1 VAVITPVAIDHTR
14 YLGTTIEQIAG
25 EKAGIIKPG
34 AVAILGRQSVAAAEV
49 LLRRAAE
56 VGATVATEGLEFGV
70 AARELA
76 VGGQVLDLQG
86 LGGAYHD
93 LVLPLFGEHQAANAA
108 CALAAV
114 EAFSGAGAQAGGLSE
129 ELVRGAFAA
138 MSSPGR
144 LEVVRRGPVVIVDS
158 AHNPSGMAVSLAALT
173 EAFSLHT
180 LIAILAVSEDKDVDG
195 ILGELEPVADEL
207 VVTQNSSDRS
217 MDPGKLADLA
227 AGVFGQ
233 ERVRVAGRLDDAI
246 DIAVGLADEADAAR
260 PGSAG
265 VLVTGSV
272 VTAGNARALL
282 ARTHRGGAD
291 GPGDG
296 ADGRGDGADGRAGDE
311 AGRA

>member
-1 VAVITPVAIDHTR
+1 
-14 YLGTTIEQIAG
+14 
-25 EKAGIIKPG
+25 
-34 AVAILGRQSVAAAEV
+34 
-49 LLRRAAE
+49 
-56 VGATVATEGLEFGV
+56 
-70 AARELA
+70 
-76 VGGQVLDLQG
+76 
-86 LGGAYHD
+86 
-93 LVLPLFGEHQAANAA
+93 
-108 CALAAV
+108 
-114 EAFSGAGAQAGGLSE
+114 
-129 ELVRGAFAA
+129 
-138 MSSPGR
+138 
-144 LEVVRRGPVVIVDS
+144 
-158 AHNPSGMAVSLAALT
+158 MAVSLAALT

>member
-1 VAVITPVAIDHTR
+1 
-14 YLGTTIEQIAG
+14 
-25 EKAGIIKPG
+25 
-34 AVAILGRQSVAAAEV
+34 
-49 LLRRAAE
+49 
-56 VGATVATEGLEFGV
+56 
-70 AARELA
+70 
-76 VGGQVLDLQG
+76 
-86 LGGAYHD
+86 
-93 LVLPLFGEHQAANAA
+93 
-108 CALAAV
+108 
-114 EAFSGAGAQAGGLSE
+114 
-129 ELVRGAFAA
+129 
-138 MSSPGR
+138 
-144 LEVVRRGPVVIVDS
+144 
-158 AHNPSGMAVSLAALT
+158 
-173 EAFSLHT
+173 
-180 LIAILAVSEDKDVDG
+180 VDG

-291 GPGDG
+291 GL
-296 ADGRGDGADGRAGDE
+296 GDGADGRAGDE